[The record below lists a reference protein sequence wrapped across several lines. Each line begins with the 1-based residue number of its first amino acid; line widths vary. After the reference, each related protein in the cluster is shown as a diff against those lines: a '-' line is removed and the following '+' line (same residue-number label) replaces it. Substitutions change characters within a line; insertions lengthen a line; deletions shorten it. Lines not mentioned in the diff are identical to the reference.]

1 MCDHGHEANPA
12 PRPTAQSVAITGH
25 QSTKLRS
32 AAVCLEFLAF
42 FLLLLPW
49 HDVGTYDVHTKT
61 GGPNGSI
68 RNEHELGH
76 GANSGLKIAINLC
89 EEVKSKHPKITY
101 ADLYQDSL
109 ESPEE
114 GRLSDAKQVKLI
126 SCVMQLIPKMTM
138 QLWNQRLPK
147 RQSILRT

>member
-101 ADLYQDSL
+101 ADLYQLAGLLPLRSL
-109 ESPEE
+109 EVQLLTLFQEE
-114 GRLSDAKQVKLI
+114 MI
-126 SCVMQLIPKMTM
+126 
-138 QLWNQRLPK
+138 LWNLLKKDVFQMLNK
-147 RQSILRT
+147 LLAKFCSAL

>member
-114 GRLSDAKQVKLI
+114 GRLSDAKQAA
-126 SCVMQLIPKMTM
+126 CQ
-138 QLWNQRLPK
+138 
-147 RQSILRT
+147 ILFCSLRED